1 MDHYMTLG
9 KGHSWLT
16 HDVGWDTSTRGA
28 EQIYMLEPG
37 EIYMIDTVGC
47 YTG

>member
-1 MDHYMTLG
+1 MTWG

-16 HDVGWDTSTRGA
+16 HDAGRDTSTRAA

-37 EIYMIDTVGC
+37 KIYIIDTGGC
-47 YTG
+47 

>member
-1 MDHYMTLG
+1 MDHFMTWG

-16 HDVGWDTSTRGA
+16 HDAGRDTSTRGA

-37 EIYMIDTVGC
+37 KIYIIDTVG
-47 YTG
+47 Y